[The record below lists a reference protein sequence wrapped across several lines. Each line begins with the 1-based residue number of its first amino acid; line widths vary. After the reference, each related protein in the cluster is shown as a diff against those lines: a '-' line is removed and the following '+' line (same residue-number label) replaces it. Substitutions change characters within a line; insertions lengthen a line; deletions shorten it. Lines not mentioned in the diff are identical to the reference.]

1 MANCSMLPGLSSL
14 KIKSD
19 ETNLFC
25 VKITKN
31 QLTKPGPPYFFFDT
45 YPGSLLKE

>member
-1 MANCSMLPGLSSL
+1 MANCSVLPGLSSL

-31 QLTKPGPPYFFFDT
+31 RFTNSGLHQFFFDT
-45 YPGSLLKE
+45 YLGLLTLE